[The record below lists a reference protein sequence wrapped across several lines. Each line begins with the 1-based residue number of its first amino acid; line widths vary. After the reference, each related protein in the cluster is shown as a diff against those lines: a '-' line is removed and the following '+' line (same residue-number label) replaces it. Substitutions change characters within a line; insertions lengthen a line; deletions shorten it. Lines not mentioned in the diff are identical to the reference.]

1 MLENITNIHALQRLD
16 VKQLPQLCQEIRQK
30 LVDDVSRTGGHLAS
44 NLGVV
49 ELSVALHYVFGEY
62 DKIVWDVGHQSY
74 VHKILTSR
82 GENFC
87 TLRQNGGVCGFPDC
101 AEDESDSFNTGHAGT
116 AISAALGLAKARD
129 LAGQNHNVI
138 AVVGDGAMTCGTTY
152 EALNNIGD
160 TKLLVILNDNN
171 MSISDNVGSATRN
184 MSKLRV
190 GKYDKNKQK
199 LKNFLNRLPLIGK
212 PIYKFLRWCKRRAK
226 LGFYRNSYFDTFN
239 LKYVGIIDG
248 NEIKDLVYYLT
259 KIRDNVEKPTVLHI
273 VTKKG
278 KGYLPAEQDP
288 VKYHA
293 VPVGGFADQV
303 DVQTD
308 NTVDVTCDVSADEKP
323 QTVESSLIVG
333 ETLCHLAKEHD
344 NVVAISAA
352 MTNAVG
358 LKNFAET
365 FPQRFFDVGIAEEH
379 AVTFAAGLAKGG
391 AHPFVCIYSTFLQ
404 RAYDQILHDVALQN
418 LPVTFLIDRA
428 GFVGEDGKTHQGLF
442 DLSYLSNIPNLQIW
456 TPSNAIQLQQMIGQS
471 LIMQCP
477 VAIRSPRSL
486 STDKISFDAKW
497 NVFGNS
503 SAKIKILCVGPRLL
517 QNAKPLQ
524 SENVQIVA
532 VTTVKPLDIP
542 YLSTIRDGD
551 IVVTLEENVLIGGFG
566 SAIQDALANTNCAV
580 HCLGVDDQFV
590 AHATVNQQIE
600 QFGLDAISLQKFVSK
615 LL

>member
-1 MLENITNIHALQRLD
+1 MLENIINIHDLQKLD

-49 ELSVALHYVFGEY
+49 ELSVALHYVFGED

-288 VKYHA
+288 IKYHA
-293 VPVGGFADQV
+293 VPVGGFADQIG
-303 DVQTD
+303 VQAD
-308 NTVDVTCDVSADEKP
+308 DTVDVACDVSVDEKP
-323 QTVESSLIVG
+323 QTVESSVVVG
-333 ETLCHLAKEHD
+333 DTLCHLAKEHD

-365 FPQRFFDVGIAEEH
+365 YSQRFFDVGIAEEH

-442 DLSYLSNIPNLQIW
+442 DLSYLANIPNLQIW
-456 TPSNAIQLQQMIGQS
+456 TPSNAIQLQQMIEQS

-477 VAIRSPRSL
+477 VAIRYPRSL
-486 STDKISFDAKW
+486 STDMISFDAKW

-532 VTTVKPLDIP
+532 VTTVKPLDIA
-542 YLSTIRDGD
+542 YLSTIRNGD

-566 SAIQDALANTNCAV
+566 SAIQSALANTNCAV

>member
-1 MLENITNIHALQRLD
+1 MLENITNIHDLQKLD

-30 LVDDVSRTGGHLAS
+30 IVADVSRSGGHLAS

-49 ELSVALHYVFGEY
+49 ELSVALHYVFGED

-101 AEDESDSFNTGHAGT
+101 TEDESDSFNTGHAGT

-129 LAGQNHNVI
+129 LAAQNHNVI

-152 EALNNIGD
+152 EALNNIGE

-199 LKNFLNRLPLIGK
+199 LKNFLNKLPLIGK

-226 LGFYRNSYFDTFN
+226 LGFYHNSYFDTFN

-259 KIRDNVEKPTVLHI
+259 KIRDNVQKPTVLHI

-288 VKYHA
+288 VKYHS
-293 VPVGGFADQV
+293 VPAGGFDQV

-308 NTVDVTCDVSADEKP
+308 NTVDVICDVSADEKP

-333 ETLCHLAKEHD
+333 DTLCHLAQERD

-358 LKNFAET
+358 LKTFAET

-379 AVTFAAGLAKGG
+379 AVTFSAGLAKGG

-442 DLSYLSNIPNLQIW
+442 DLSYLANIPNLQIW
-456 TPSNAIQLQQMIGQS
+456 TPSNSTQLQQMIELS
-471 LIMQCP
+471 LAMQCP
-477 VAIRSPRSL
+477 VAIRYPRNL
-486 STDKISFDAKW
+486 PNDTLPFDTKW
-497 NVFGNS
+497 KVFGDS
-503 SAKIKILCVGPRLL
+503 TAKVKLLCVGSRMLR
-517 QNAKPLQ
+517 NAKSLQ
-524 SENVQIVA
+524 SEYVQIVD
-532 VTTVKPLDIP
+532 VTTVKPLDAD
-542 YLSTIRDGD
+542 YLSTIHDGD

-566 SAIQDALANTNCAV
+566 SAVKNALANANCTI

-590 AHATVNQQIE
+590 AHATVDQQIE
-600 QFGLDAISLQKFVSK
+600 RFRLDAISLQKFVSK